1 MILFILSSAAIIC
14 SIVINR
20 FIRSNY
26 SINGIYA
33 KPGQYFVLK
42 FVLFYILLTIRKV
55 WRVNQNMLIQIKNFY
70 PIRSIISLGRYDLS
84 NKLMFLK
91 TKMGIVKHRNRKDIK
106 KWSCLSPFPQVR
118 KHLMPY
124 FSVALVLRG
133 LTWSSLRRGGQTI
146 LLTLFSMLW
155 YSFFTF

>member
-1 MILFILSSAAIIC
+1 MILLILTSAVIIC

-55 WRVNQNMLIQIKNFY
+55 WRLNQNMLIQIKNFY
-70 PIRSIISLGRYDLS
+70 QIRSIISLDRYDLS
-84 NKLMFLK
+84 NKRMFLI
-91 TKMGIVKHRNRKDIK
+91 TKMGIVKHPNRRDIE
-106 KWSCLSPFPQVR
+106 KWSCLNPFPQVR

-124 FSVALVLRG
+124 SSVALVLMG
-133 LTWSSLRRGGQTI
+133 LTW
-146 LLTLFSMLW
+146 
-155 YSFFTF
+155 